1 MVLRIAPH
9 WKEALKIK
17 VKKDVTL
24 ENATIEFIDNFK
36 KEYNCRSFSSS
47 IDTIIRDYQN
57 VQSGFVEN
65 LSEIILEQINK
76 KYGELFKRARIGINS
91 ADFNSQI
98 LIELLNTLIINLEI
112 NETYLTSKIK
122 SEALIKSEESIKE
135 RIAYL
140 KQLKDHKKH
149 N

>member
-1 MVLRIAPH
+1 MVLRIAPY
-9 WKEALKIK
+9 WKEVLKIK

-24 ENATIEFIDNFK
+24 ENGTIEFIENFR

-47 IDTIIRDYQN
+47 IDMIIKEYQN

-65 LSEIILEQINK
+65 LSSTILDQINN
-76 KYGELFKRARIGINS
+76 KYGELFKRTRIGINS

-98 LIELLNTLIINLEI
+98 LIELLNTLIIGLEI
-112 NETYLTSKIK
+112 DETYLTSQIK
-122 SEALIKSEESIKE
+122 SDALIKSEESIKE

-140 KQLKDHKKH
+140 KQLKDNKKH

>member
-1 MVLRIAPH
+1 M
-9 WKEALKIK
+9 LKIK
-17 VKKDVTL
+17 IKKDVTL
-24 ENATIEFIDNFK
+24 EKATIDFIENFK
-36 KEYNCRSFSSS
+36 KEHNCRSFSCS
-47 IDTIIRDYQN
+47 IDMIAKEFQD
-57 VQSGFVEN
+57 VQSGFIEN
-65 LSEIILEQINK
+65 FSNIVLEEINN
-76 KYGELFKRARIGINS
+76 KYGELFKRIRIGINS

-112 NETYLTSKIK
+112 NETYLTSQIK
-122 SEALIKSEESIKE
+122 SDPLIKSEESIKE